1 MVEGMDGDMDD
12 VKAVDNDVEAV
23 DSDLGVVNSE
33 GMVSDL

>member
-1 MVEGMDGDMDD
+1 MVEGMDGDMD
-12 VKAVDNDVEAV
+12 DVEAV